1 MIEVTIKRPK
11 DAASE
16 ALVQFAARRGYR
28 MTNPWYMEGVRIEA
42 PPSAADVHAKRGF
55 WATISD
61 TPSSAR
67 IDVELKNK
75 RRATRVKIS
84 VSNHPDSIK
93 LAYEL
98 QAYLN
103 DERSYETEC
112 PPVCPTCGNNVPN
125 PISRYCGRCGHR
137 LVSGGD
143 DGGRVLRPPPVV
155 RETPTREL
163 PPPVPNRNEQTNEP
177 DQEKDHRAVVVER
190 DDADLES
197 ADDWNRESP
206 TTLAANDA
214 SESPAVESDDASA
227 QTAPDSANE
236 LVDIKNG
243 SPVDVESRIA
253 EAESESL
260 DDDATD
266 DHTKID
272 HEDEPSRPQSS
283 RRLLAEE

>member
-42 PPSAADVHAKRGF
+42 PPSAADPHAKRGF

-61 TPSSAR
+61 TPSAAR

-103 DERSYETEC
+103 DERAYETEC
-112 PPVCPTCGNNVPN
+112 PPMCPTCGNSVPN

-137 LVSGGD
+137 LVAGGD
-143 DGGRVLRPPPVV
+143 ERPVLRPPPVV
-155 RETPTREL
+155 REHAAREL
-163 PPPVPNRNEQTNEP
+163 PPPLPVKNERAT
-177 DQEKDHRAVVVER
+177 EKRREAERSAIVVER
-190 DDADLES
+190 DEAPTEA
-197 ADDWNRESP
+197 ADDWN
-206 TTLAANDA
+206 N
-214 SESPAVESDDASA
+214 ESPAPLPEKNLKQSKAEDGDEADVLASTESADRKA
-227 QTAPDSANE
+227 
-236 LVDIKNG
+236 
-243 SPVDVESRIA
+243 DVEIDTPVRAKEQIA

-260 DDDATD
+260 DGDTSADESD
-266 DHTKID
+266 RD
-272 HEDEPSRPQSS
+272 HEDAPSRPQSS